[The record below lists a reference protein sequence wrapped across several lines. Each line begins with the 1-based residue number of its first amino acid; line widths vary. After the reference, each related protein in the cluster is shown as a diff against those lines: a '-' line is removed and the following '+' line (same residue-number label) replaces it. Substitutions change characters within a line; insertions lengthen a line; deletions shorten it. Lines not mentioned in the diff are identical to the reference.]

1 MNISTISNIWDIIVK
16 SNLFNFI
23 VFVLILAW
31 VFKKIDVASMIK
43 SLQDKIIKIIDEVK
57 KNHKDAKENLLSA
70 EKSIEHLEEELEV
83 IVKDAQKSAD
93 VISDKILTEAKK
105 QLESIEFNAQRII
118 DAEEKMLISNLA
130 KNTSKAS
137 IEHAQSHIKNTLA
150 QTPSLH
156 EKYINES
163 IDELD
168 RLNF

>member
-16 SNLFNFI
+16 SNMFNFI

-31 VFKKIDVASMIK
+31 IFKKIDIASMIK

-57 KNHKDAKENLLSA
+57 KNHKEAKENLLNA
-70 EKSIEHLEEELEV
+70 EKSIEHLGEELET
-83 IVKDAQKSAD
+83 IVNDAKKSAD
-93 VISDKILTEAKK
+93 VISDKILTEAQK
-105 QLESIEFNAQRII
+105 QLESIESNAQKVIE
-118 DAEEKMLISNLA
+118 AEEKMLISNLA

-137 IEHAQSHIKNTLA
+137 IDSAQSHIKNVLQ

>member
-1 MNISTISNIWDIIVK
+1 MNISTILNIWDIIVK
-16 SNLFNFI
+16 SNMFNFI
-23 VFVLILAW
+23 VFVLILVW
-31 VFKKIDVASMIK
+31 IFKKIDIASMIK

-57 KNHKDAKENLLSA
+57 KNHKDAKENLLNA
-70 EKSIEHLEEELEV
+70 EKSIEHLGEELET
-83 IVKDAQKSAD
+83 IVNDAKKSAV
-93 VISDKILTEAKK
+93 VISDKILTETQK
-105 QLESIEFNAQRII
+105 QLESIESNAQKVIE
-118 DAEEKMLISNLA
+118 AEEKMLISNLA

-137 IEHAQSHIKNTLA
+137 IDSAQSHIKNILQ